1 MFHLFKENLVIIN
14 NEKCIREKDKTYCE
28 NIEIKSI
35 SELLSKSFNVK
46 LILRKAKV
54 APVHEIKNSEINI
67 SPNIFSFIK
76 SLIVSIVRDKAKYLI
91 ISVTPYTFLSFLLL
105 LFFRKKIFLYLR
117 SDGKKEISV
126 IFGKILST
134 VYKIVENLMAN
145 FSTLIVVN
153 DLISTKKNFH
163 LVNPSQIDNQWF
175 ENLKKINRENIRL
188 LYIGRIKTEK
198 GVYSLINIFKKL
210 KSKEKKI
217 LLTII
222 GPGDK
227 FEDKTEGIAF
237 LDPISSKKQLI
248 DHYDQNH
255 IFVLPS
261 YTEGHPQVLIESL
274 SRKRPV
280 IVFEEIKHISKKY
293 EGVFVCKRDHNHF
306 LNLIKFIDKNYEEIL
321 EKMKKNRYPTKE
333 NFFKQLNKIF
343 N

>member
-1 MFHLFKENLVIIN
+1 MRENLVIIN

-35 SELLSKSFNVK
+35 SELLSKLFHVK

-67 SPNIFSFIK
+67 SPNIFFFIK

-126 IFGKILST
+126 IFGKTLST
-134 VYKIVENLMAN
+134 VYKIVENFMAN

-163 LVNPSQIDNQWF
+163 LVNPSQIDSQWF

-188 LYIGRIKTEK
+188 LYIGRIKAEK
-198 GVYSLINIFKKL
+198 GVYSLISIFKKL

-217 LLTII
+217 SLTII
-222 GPGDK
+222 GPGNK
-227 FEDKTEGIAF
+227 FKDKTEGVTF
-237 LDPISSKKQLI
+237 LDPVSSKKQLI
-248 DHYDQNH
+248 DHYDQSH
-255 IFVLPS
+255 VFVLPS

-293 EGVFVCKRDHNHF
+293 EGVFVCKRDHNHL

-321 EKMKKNRYPTKE
+321 EKMKKK
-333 NFFKQLNKIF
+333 
-343 N
+343 